1 MKFYFLN
8 WNKVYILYSN
18 EIIYSNDLTKLQ
30 LMAQLNLAF
39 FSDVVQYLHFFHE
52 ISLKFFILL
61 EFQTTVLLM
70 KLFWYF
76 HQSLLYIAYKN
87 NDLELVKYLLKY
99 PNIDINDKIIFVSIF
114 QYHSQSQYFFISFFL
129 LNTIANKI
137 FVLWNF

>member
-1 MKFYFLN
+1 
-8 WNKVYILYSN
+8 
-18 EIIYSNDLTKLQ
+18 
-30 LMAQLNLAF
+30 MAQLNLAF

-114 QYHSQSQYFFISFFL
+114 QYHSQSQYFFISFFFIKY
-129 LNTIANKI
+129 NCK
-137 FVLWNF
+137 